1 MGTDTAPVM
10 ENLKLCRF
18 HPERD
23 MFWISVTL
31 SDIWRYVSASVTGC
45 WGFCEWA
52 KMAHCH
58 FNNGNECMALHMW
71 TCMFPGDLERIAG
84 TQAQSGVTF
93 TSHRAPAM
101 AEPSGG
107 WQIRDYVWVCWS
119 PHVSMY
125 YRYVIIIV
133 IINIT
138 IIIIITH
145 VCLTSNHWLSLLK
158 LSSAL
163 STPWAHLL
171 YSIYSGGRNHSYI
184 LCTIP
189 KVISWAHII
198 LRDQWAFLASVTLV
212 VAKYL
217 YVCWRYW
224 CICSNKPF
232 LMWI

>member
-1 MGTDTAPVM
+1 MHVP
-10 ENLKLCRF
+10 
-18 HPERD
+18 
-23 MFWISVTL
+23 
-31 SDIWRYVSASVTGC
+31 
-45 WGFCEWA
+45 WGFGEDCW
-52 KMAHCH
+52 HPGTVRGH
-58 FNNGNECMALHMW
+58 FYLSQGSGYGRTQWWVADPGLCM
-71 TCMFPGDLERIAG
+71 
-84 TQAQSGVTF
+84 GVLL
-93 TSHRAPAM
+93 SHL
-101 AEPSGG
+101 
-107 WQIRDYVWVCWS
+107 
-119 PHVSMY
+119 SMY

-145 VCLTSNHWLSLLK
+145 VCFTSNHWLSLLK

-232 LMWI
+232 LMWIWILWAEQRCWELLPMDITPDTSVTSDNAAVIFGISDP